1 MRYLIILVGF
11 AFLCGCSK
19 SSQPESSLTAANQ
32 VVPKTLSGIFVNS
45 MQDSQDDYY
54 HYDFRTDG
62 SFIFTALVTDTIADG
77 KVVRTTVLAGKG
89 NYAVQGDRV
98 SVIYPLLIKTSYLPD
113 YGVVSKDIWQTNE
126 ELFRIDGDDL
136 IHLATIPGGGLTN
149 IDTTETRFI
158 RKR

>member
-1 MRYLIILVGF
+1 
-11 AFLCGCSK
+11 
-19 SSQPESSLTAANQ
+19 
-32 VVPKTLSGIFVNS
+32 